1 MQAQIVLL
9 RLMLGQGPP
18 SVPPSALPT
27 AHPSVHRRGYL
38 HSLSLPIV
46 VEGGTASSGPS
57 RHVEGQG
64 GGAVVNALEEEHM
77 KTSAL
82 PFIVVEVASAI
93 WKFQKHI

>member
-1 MQAQIVLL
+1 M
-9 RLMLGQGPP
+9 
-18 SVPPSALPT
+18 
-27 AHPSVHRRGYL
+27 
-38 HSLSLPIV
+38 